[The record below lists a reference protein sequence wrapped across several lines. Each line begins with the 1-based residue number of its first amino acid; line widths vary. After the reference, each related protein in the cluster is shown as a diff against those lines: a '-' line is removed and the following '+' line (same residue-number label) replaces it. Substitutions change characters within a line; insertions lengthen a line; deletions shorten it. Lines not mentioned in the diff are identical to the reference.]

1 MCGCVKLLIKWGVVF
16 DLWVVF
22 DLLIDVNDYG
32 FEGEP
37 KELYYYP
44 KVDQFFQDLSIQS
57 NTLFPTPKKVK
68 EVNRVL
74 SHP

>member
-1 MCGCVKLLIKWGVVF
+1 MCVQMCKIVNKMG
-16 DLWVVF
+16 VVF

-32 FEGEP
+32 VGGEP

-44 KVDQFFQDLSIQS
+44 KVDQIFQELSIQS